1 MHLQKLVPVLI
12 FLFALFVSSC
22 RSQKVTT
29 EKEHQE
35 TTIQADSTS
44 VVVEKITEVITTPQT
59 TAKLNLTQKQIE
71 ELPIGAVYEAKDGN
85 ATGTVRKTADNNI
98 EFTANCDSLTILIES
113 LTKEVYRLNKEKTE
127 LKNSLKEEKIVEVN
141 KLNGWQHFQIYGF
154 RIYIIL
160 TLIYIGYRKWKK

>member
-12 FLFALFVSSC
+12 FLFVLFVSSC

-85 ATGTVRKTADNNI
+85 ATGTVRKTADDNI
-98 EFTANCDSLTILIES
+98 EFTANCDSLNLLVES
-113 LTKEVYRLNKEKTE
+113 LNKEVYRYQKDNKALVTK
-127 LKNSLKEEKIVEVN
+127 LKEQKEVG
-141 KLNGWQHFQIYGF
+141 LSGWQHFQIYGF

>member
-12 FLFALFVSSC
+12 FLFALFVTSC

-35 TTIQADSTS
+35 TTIQADSMS

-85 ATGTVRKTADNNI
+85 ATGTVRKTADDNI
-98 EFTANCDSLTILIES
+98 EFTANCDSLNLLVES
-113 LTKEVYRLNKEKTE
+113 LNKEVYRYQKDNKALVTK
-127 LKNSLKEEKIVEVN
+127 LKEQKEVG
-141 KLNGWQHFQIYGF
+141 LSGWQHFQIYGF

>member
-12 FLFALFVSSC
+12 FLFVLFVTSC

-98 EFTANCDSLTILIES
+98 EFTANCDSLNLLVES
-113 LTKEVYRLNKEKTE
+113 LNKEVYRYQKDNKALVTK
-127 LKNSLKEEKIVEVN
+127 LKEQKEVG
-141 KLNGWQHFQIYGF
+141 LSGWQHFQIYGF